1 MAVLSLKR
9 DRNGAYRRV
18 GHAIPLTTRANA
30 AIFALELVDAGHSR
44 GRASY
49 ASVQRFTLTYEHAR
63 NGLRDELADLAL
75 LALEP
80 LPPSGPGRAQGTRV
94 DAFLTT
100 MCHRYPLLDLLEYQ
114 DLLLHCCGIFAS
126 SATLCRHFQRLV
138 RRVAFPPLPPLPRAP
153 RFPPPAPLAHPSL
166 SVIRRPRTAHSPTHT
181 QGLTMKKVSRMIAD
195 RLRGDIQRYKHELY
209 FPMIRAIGDPLR
221 LRFFDESG
229 FQCKYLGRKR
239 GRAPRG
245 ERLYLDIENPRARS
259 GSVLGSCR
267 RRRGGGGSEPC
278 SPPRASSRTPG

>member
-100 MCHRYPLLDLLEYQ
+100 MCHRYPLLDLLEYPR
-114 DLLLHCCGIFAS
+114 
-126 SATLCRHFQRLV
+126 ATLSFKTS
-138 RRVAFPPLPPLPRAP
+138 
-153 RFPPPAPLAHPSL
+153 PS
-166 SVIRRPRTAHSPTHT
+166 S
-181 QGLTMKKVSRMIAD
+181 
-195 RLRGDIQRYKHELY
+195 LRGRWGTRMGSIQI
-209 FPMIRAIGDPLR
+209 PW
-221 LRFFDESG
+221 ST
-229 FQCKYLGRKR
+229 C
-239 GRAPRG
+239 
-245 ERLYLDIENPRARS
+245 
-259 GSVLGSCR
+259 
-267 RRRGGGGSEPC
+267 
-278 SPPRASSRTPG
+278 